1 MFFEKF
7 VVSSLFQTH
16 ACVGRATVSGALAQ
30 AAQEPDSVG
39 VQVMA
44 LSTQQVELGLILF
57 GLATS
62 EERVLPF
69 VASFVAREQLVAPP
83 PMAIYLH
90 AA

>member
-1 MFFEKF
+1 
-7 VVSSLFQTH
+7 
-16 ACVGRATVSGALAQ
+16 
-30 AAQEPDSVG
+30 
-39 VQVMA
+39 MA